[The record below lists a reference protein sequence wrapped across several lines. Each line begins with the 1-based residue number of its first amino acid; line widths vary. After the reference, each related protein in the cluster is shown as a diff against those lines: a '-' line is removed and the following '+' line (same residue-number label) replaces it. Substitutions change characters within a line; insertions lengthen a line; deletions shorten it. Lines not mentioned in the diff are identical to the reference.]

1 MSEVQHTQLCTQHPH
16 VEATRHC
23 DGCHRP
29 FCDQC
34 VVSILERHYCA
45 DCKES
50 TLAAMGR
57 RTQQSPNATAAL
69 WMGIGSYL
77 IGFIT
82 CGIGTPIF
90 AGLGLALA
98 RRTIRE
104 LEAEPEVGNLPLAH
118 AAAFVCA
125 ATLLIWAATMVAF
138 ALPLLGV

>member
-1 MSEVQHTQLCTQHPH
+1 MIEPEHPQLCTRHPH
-16 VEATRHC
+16 VVAARPC
-23 DGCHRP
+23 DACRRP

-34 VVSILERHYCA
+34 VVSILDGHYCA
-45 DCKES
+45 DCKEP
-50 TLAAMGR
+50 TVAALSR
-57 RTQQSPNATAAL
+57 RTQGGGNATAAL

-77 IGFIT
+77 IGFVT

-104 LEAEPEVGNLPLAH
+104 IEADPEAGSLPMAR

-125 ATLLIWAATMVAF
+125 ATLLIWAAAMVAL
-138 ALPLLGV
+138 ALPQLGV